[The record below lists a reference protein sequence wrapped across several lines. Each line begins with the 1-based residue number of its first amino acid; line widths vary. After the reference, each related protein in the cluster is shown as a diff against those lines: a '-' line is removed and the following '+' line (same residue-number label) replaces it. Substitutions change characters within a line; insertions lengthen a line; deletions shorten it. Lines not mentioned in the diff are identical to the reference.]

1 MDKLFAIFESNSPL
15 LVVVDGNR
23 EEVSQVIQTVIA
35 HAEHGVEI
43 SDDLEAVS
51 NELLHRSEGKS
62 SDTRPII
69 ALRVIDE
76 EDAGSMDFV
85 HLDNIATQGEKYNI
99 GAVIGLVSNK
109 NLSDLLNSTSSM
121 KKFALSKAAMMKS
134 DYALTCLSS

>member
-23 EEVSQVIQTVIA
+23 EEVSQVIQAVIT

-51 NELLHRSEGKS
+51 NELLRRSEGKS

-69 ALRVIDE
+69 ALQVIDE
-76 EDAGSMDFV
+76 EDAGAMDFV

-134 DYALTCLSS
+134 DYALTYL